1 MVCHDKPRA
10 VGARFCQPEHSGARF
25 GKNGGKW
32 QLAVTKQRRWGLFLP
47 NRASKC
53 SIWQK
58 RGQVVVGHTKQG
70 RQSSFLPNRAPGCSI
85 WQKRGQEVVGHDK
98 MKAVGLDLAKAG
110 DRRWSAVNEGG
121 GARFGKKWGSG
132 SPRTLRTPKLST
144 NVLNFGVG
152 RRQHVGG

>member
-1 MVCHDKPRA
+1 VLDLAKTEQVVVCHDKPRA

-58 RGQVVVGHTKQG
+58 RGQVVVGHDET
-70 RQSSFLPNRAPGCSI
+70 RAAEFVFAKPST
-85 WQKRGQEVVGHDK
+85 W
-98 MKAVGLDLAKAG
+98 MLDLAKTGAG
-110 DRRWSAVNEGG
+110 
-121 GARFGKKWGSG
+121 GSW
-132 SPRTLRTPKLST
+132 P
-144 NVLNFGVG
+144 
-152 RRQHVGG
+152 